1 MFIMDAHNAP
11 SMSAALTWNRH
22 YSQYVLGI
30 AFEIASNEIRAA
42 GAKPEP
48 KMLQMHPRE
57 LREMLQMVHATP
69 GKCLQYCLQWQLPA
83 SNIGAEGAGPEA
95 KLLPMAKPGLKNC
108 FKWWKLASKIASNI
122 ACNGGS
128 SACKMARNASN
139 VPSNFP
145 CYLGRILAI
154 SQGILG
160 LHMKYCNPSS
170 GANFQHC
177 KQNFFPSSSYSFIHG
192 KQYRIRDNMQLDLLM

>member
-1 MFIMDAHNAP
+1 MNAHNAP
-11 SMSAALTWNRH
+11 SMSAALTWSRH
-22 YSQYVLGI
+22 YSQYDLAI

-48 KMLQMHPRE
+48 KMLQM
-57 LREMLQMVHATP
+57 VHATP
-69 GKCLQYCLQWQLPA
+69 GKCIQYCLQWQLPA

-95 KLLPMAKPGLKNC
+95 KLLPMAEPDPPKLLPMLLAMKDLGFYNGKHC
-108 FKWWKLASKIASNI
+108 F
-122 ACNGGS
+122 
-128 SACKMARNASN
+128 N

-170 GANFQHC
+170 GANFQNC
-177 KQNFFPSSSYSFIHG
+177 KQNFSSIEVIASYMASNI
-192 KQYRIRDNMQLDLLM
+192 